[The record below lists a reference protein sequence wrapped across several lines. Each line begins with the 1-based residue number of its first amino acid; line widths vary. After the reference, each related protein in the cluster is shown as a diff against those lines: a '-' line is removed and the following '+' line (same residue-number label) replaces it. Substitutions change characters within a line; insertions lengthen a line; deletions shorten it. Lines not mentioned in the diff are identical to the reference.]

1 MCIKKRFLNFEQTLR
16 LFKAENYRYFVRM
29 SASNILADIDKRKL
43 KPIYLL
49 HGEEAYYID
58 LITNA
63 LENRVLSDAEKG
75 FNQTVLYGKDTDW
88 ITILNTAKRYPMMS
102 DYQVV
107 VVKEAQHLKW
117 DKADEYFQAYA
128 TNPLQSTVL
137 VFAYKYS
144 KFDKRKKIFKTIER
158 TGAVLEST
166 KIYDNKLAPWIDEYV
181 RERGGRI
188 HPQASAMM
196 AEYLGT
202 ELSKVANELDKMML
216 NVPRDREITVTD
228 VQNNI
233 GISKDFN
240 VFELN
245 TALGKKDIFKV
256 NQIIDYFSANPKSN
270 PIPVVM
276 GSLYSYFS
284 KILKYHC
291 LPDKNQQGAAKALGV
306 HPFFVKDYELAAR
319 HYSLAKLF
327 HIVGYLKE
335 YDLKSKGVD
344 AINLEPEDL
353 MKELMFKILH

>member
-1 MCIKKRFLNFEQTLR
+1 
-16 LFKAENYRYFVRM
+16 M
-29 SASNILADIDKRKL
+29 SASTILADISKRKL

-58 LITNA
+58 LITHA
-63 LENRVLSDAEKG
+63 LEHKVLSEAEKG

-88 ITILNTAKRYPMMS
+88 ATLLNTAKRYPMMS

-107 VVKEAQHLKW
+107 IVKEAQNLKW
-117 DKADEYFQAYA
+117 DKADEFFQAYVEK
-128 TNPLQSTVL
+128 PLTTTVL
-137 VFAYKYS
+137 VFAYKYG
-144 KFDKRKKIFKTIER
+144 KFDKRKKVYKSIEKS
-158 TGAVLEST
+158 GVVLESA

-181 RERGGRI
+181 KERGMKI
-188 HPQASAMM
+188 HPQAAALMS
-196 AEYLGT
+196 EYLGT

-216 NVPRDREITVTD
+216 NVPKEREIGVAD

-245 TALGKKDIFKV
+245 TALGKKDILKV

-284 KILKYHC
+284 KILKFHY
-291 LPDKNQQGAAKALGV
+291 LPDKSQQTAAKELGV
-306 HPFFVKDYELAAR
+306 HPFFVKDYEMAAR
-319 HYSLAKLF
+319 NYSIMKLF
-327 HIVGYLKE
+327 HIMSYLRE

-344 AINLEPEDL
+344 AVNLEPEDL
-353 MKELMFKILH
+353 LKEMMFKVLH